1 MSNQK
6 ILGIAL
12 LVVGILLLYFGWQ
25 SSQSAGE
32 QLTETLTGRFTDET
46 TWFLIGGAAATVVG
60 VFLTFYANRRIL
72 PARALASR
80 CGGQPPARW

>member
-60 VFLTFYANRRIL
+60 VFLTFLRK
-72 PARALASR
+72 
-80 CGGQPPARW
+80 